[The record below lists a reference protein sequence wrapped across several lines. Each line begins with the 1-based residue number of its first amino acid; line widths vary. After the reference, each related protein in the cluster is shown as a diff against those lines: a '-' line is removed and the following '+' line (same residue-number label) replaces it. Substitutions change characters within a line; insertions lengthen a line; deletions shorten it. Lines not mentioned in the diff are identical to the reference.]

1 MSTRNRPAAGD
12 SERRS
17 LPVQQFEIRATAE
30 ELVLEGYAS
39 VFDAPYEMYGGPE
52 KGGWMEVVDRRAFDR
67 TLNLKPD
74 VQLLINHAGMPL
86 ARTKSGTL
94 DLATDRKGLHVRAR
108 LDPSDPDVK
117 ALEPKMRRGDMDE
130 MSFAFRTIRHEWTED
145 EAERRLLEL
154 SLEKGDVSVVNY
166 GANPAT
172 SASVRMLTEALAIL
186 GETESEDLLA
196 ELRSAGDIHQI
207 AAAHRTLG
215 DVLAQIRQPSSRTP
229 IALLDPRVP

>member
-1 MSTRNRPAAGD
+1 MSTRNRPIAGD

-30 ELVLEGYAS
+30 DLVLEGYAS
-39 VFDAPYEMYGGPE
+39 VFEAPYEMYGGPE
-52 KGGWMEVVDRRAFDR
+52 KGGWMEVVDRRSFDR

-130 MSFAFRTIRHEWTED
+130 MSFAFRTIRHEWND
-145 EAERRLLEL
+145 EETERRLLEL

-172 SASVRMLTEALAIL
+172 SASVRQLTEALAIL
-186 GETESEDLLA
+186 GAADDDELVA
-196 ELRSAGDIHQI
+196 ELRSYGDIDKLT
-207 AAAHRTLG
+207 AAHRAIGTL
-215 DVLAQIRQPSSRTP
+215 LEQARPRTRTP
-229 IALLDPRVP
+229 LSMLDPRVP